1 MKNQKLLFNNWL
13 RAYIKCMHKLT
24 NLRLANRNFRRQGIL
39 EKKLAQLYKKLLS
52 LQTLFKRA
60 TVATVVVGAM
70 ATTPLPST
78 AQTFAAFEINPFGL
92 VRLEY
97 LHVPDFTDLDGD
109 GDLDIMTGG
118 DHGAFIYYE
127 NTGTVSTPEFAAPVS
142 NPFGLTNTE
151 NINAPDFADLD
162 GDGDLDIITG
172 SYDGEFIYVENT
184 GTNTDPAF
192 DVLSYNPFGL
202 DTIEK
207 MDFPTFADIDG
218 DGDYD
223 IMAGGN
229 EGIFLFLKNM
239 GTASLPHFDAPQT
252 NPFGLSSTEY
262 LNIPAFADLDNDGD
276 LDIMTTEYYGP
287 FIYFM
292 NTGTAAAPS
301 YAPPQIDP
309 FELVSTGNFSFITF
323 GDLDGDGDADL
334 LTADYYGFYDGNF
347 LYFQNTTSVD
357 EDLDGYYGSTDC
369 DDTNP
374 EIHPLG
380 IEIPNNGI
388 DEDCDGVDLIT
399 QTHDIA
405 DKKMTIYPNPVSE
418 TLFVTTDLSTELLIS
433 IFDLTGQLMHTQS
446 GTNEIDV
453 STFPEGLYFIKAS
466 SPTHQ
471 LNVVEKI
478 VVVR

>member
-13 RAYIKCMHKLT
+13 RAYNKCMHKLT
-24 NLRLANRNFRRQGIL
+24 NLRLANRNFRRQSIL
-39 EKKLAQLYKKLLS
+39 EKKLAQLYKKLLR

-60 TVATVVVGAM
+60 TVTTLAVGAM
-70 ATTPLPST
+70 ATIPLPST
-78 AQTFAAFEINPFGL
+78 AQKFAPFEINPFGL
-92 VRLEY
+92 VRIELI
-97 LHVPDFTDLDGD
+97 HVPDFTDLDGD

-118 DHGAFIYYE
+118 DYGAFIYYE
-127 NTGTVSTPEFAAPVS
+127 NTGTVSTPEFLAPVS

-172 SYDGEFIYVENT
+172 SYYGEFFYLENT
-184 GTNTDPAF
+184 GTITDPAF
-192 DVLSYNPFGL
+192 AALSSNPFGL
-202 DTIEK
+202 DTIEG
-207 MDFPTFADIDG
+207 MRFPTFADIDG

-223 IMAGGN
+223 IMAGVSG
-229 EGIFLFLKNM
+229 GTFSFLKNI
-239 GTASLPHFDAPQT
+239 GTASLPLFDAPQT
-252 NPFGLSSTEY
+252 NPFGLSSTHG

-323 GDLDGDGDADL
+323 GDLDGDGDTDL

-347 LYFQNTTSVD
+347 LYFQNTTPVD

-374 EIHPLG
+374 EIHPGG

-433 IFDLTGQLMHTQS
+433 IFDITGQLIYTQS
-446 GTNEIDV
+446 GTDAIDV
-453 STFPEGLYFIKAS
+453 SNIPAGLYFIKVS
-466 SPTHQ
+466 TPTDQ
-471 LNVVEKI
+471 MNIVEKI
-478 VVVR
+478 VLVR